1 MFWRFVLNY
10 VPKALHFLLL
20 SNFTINI
27 KQIANDETYV
37 DFNINWNTSSFLNVI
52 KYFKRTYLNANIEL
66 FYLNRRKPRFW
77 MDVIRPLTTDEDQ
90 NGAVQ
95 ETEITFKLQVKRTQR
110 TGGQWWCITQ
120 VFCPPHVIVEIL
132 DRYYMY

>member
-37 DFNINWNTSSFLNVI
+37 DFNINWNTCSFLNVI

-132 DRYYMY
+132 DRYY

>member
-20 SNFTINI
+20 SSFTINI

-52 KYFKRTYLNANIEL
+52 KYFKRTYLNA
-66 FYLNRRKPRFW
+66 
-77 MDVIRPLTTDEDQ
+77 M
-90 NGAVQ
+90 
-95 ETEITFKLQVKRTQR
+95 
-110 TGGQWWCITQ
+110 
-120 VFCPPHVIVEIL
+120 
-132 DRYYMY
+132 

>member
-27 KQIANDETYV
+27 KQIANDEIYV
-37 DFNINWNTSSFLNVI
+37 DFNINWNTCSFLNVI

-77 MDVIRPLTTDEDQ
+77 MDVRRPLTTDDDQ
-90 NGAVQ
+90 NDAVQ

-132 DRYYMY
+132 DRYY